1 MHCTHLVV
9 LDGFG
14 QRLHVDRLVQ
24 LVLVQQLDQEVQ
36 GALVNAHL
44 GVQHPHLLVHLHA
57 ALVQGPG
64 GDAGT
69 VSSPGTAAMQGC
81 AAGGQPPSTPGSTT
95 AGQKSTRLQ
104 EGRAWNRSSVEGAPG
119 RNAAASEAEGG
130 TGGRSA
136 TLQQQHSVQPNGSL
150 SRAGAAAK
158 GSLRALSQRGPVL
171 GAAPRTPQDG
181 RR

>member
-1 MHCTHLVV
+1 M
-9 LDGFG
+9 
-14 QRLHVDRLVQ
+14 
-24 LVLVQQLDQEVQ
+24 
-36 GALVNAHL
+36 
-44 GVQHPHLLVHLHA
+44 
-57 ALVQGPG
+57 
-64 GDAGT
+64 
-69 VSSPGTAAMQGC
+69 
-81 AAGGQPPSTPGSTT
+81 
-95 AGQKSTRLQ
+95 
-104 EGRAWNRSSVEGAPG
+104 EGAPG